1 MSDRFQQTCVNGN
14 LSNSKKIELGVSQG
28 SVLGPI
34 LFLLFIN
41 DLSNVSEALNTILF
55 ADDANLTLTGKDP
68 VVMINTANIELNKF
82 YFWCLANRLSVNILK
97 TNYIIFSNRPPTT
110 LPPLLLKSHFTYEVI
125 KQVDNIKFLG
135 VFYDQTMT
143 FKFHNKYIAQRL
155 ARTSALIYRL
165 KDIMPTFVLKTLYH
179 AHVTSIVTYCNI
191 IWANTYDTHTKPVLL
206 MLKRIIRNIARADYF
221 AHTQPIYNNLQIL
234 NFEGIRKLSL
244 AKHFII
250 HNTTFA
256 HLLPNHDYRTRNRH
270 RLRLPDRNGTL
281 YERSYLYQAPAF
293 WTKFSSTLTDQ
304 ELTSLST
311 KALTN
316 KVKRYLLSQP

>member
-1 MSDRFQQTCVNGN
+1 MCQ
-14 LSNSKKIELGVSQG
+14 LHLGVNQPCAIYSFEDIAYEITNSRKNRKNQFFGLGGVFIG
-28 SVLGPI
+28 SRGEMDGTELCYIIP
-34 LFLLFIN
+34 FTRSTRFKF
-41 DLSNVSEALNTILF
+41 DL
-55 ADDANLTLTGKDP
+55 LTL
-68 VVMINTANIELNKF
+68 V
-82 YFWCLANRLSVNILK
+82 Y
-97 TNYIIFSNRPPTT
+97 YHTT
-110 LPPLLLKSHFTYEVI
+110 LLKEV
-125 KQVDNIKFLG
+125 
-135 VFYDQTMT
+135 
-143 FKFHNKYIAQRL
+143 
-155 ARTSALIYRL
+155 
-165 KDIMPTFVLKTLYH
+165 MPTFVLKTLYH